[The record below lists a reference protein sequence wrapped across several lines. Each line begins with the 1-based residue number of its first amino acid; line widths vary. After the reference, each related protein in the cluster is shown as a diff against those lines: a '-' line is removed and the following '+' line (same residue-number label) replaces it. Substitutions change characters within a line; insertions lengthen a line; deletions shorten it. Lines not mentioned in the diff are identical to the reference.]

1 MPKFREKLDISS
13 VHSQNKFGKK
23 KSDDF
28 RNSLQFSLRSFS
40 FLASYR
46 LEPRGSFLKTEIE
59 EGGDGKWT
67 EIAVEKRKERG
78 GPGGSGKSLNP
89 ARTREN
95 LRRRAGDFSRV
106 ETV

>member
-1 MPKFREKLDISS
+1 M
-13 VHSQNKFGKK
+13 
-23 KSDDF
+23 
-28 RNSLQFSLRSFS
+28 
-40 FLASYR
+40 
-46 LEPRGSFLKTEIE
+46 
-59 EGGDGKWT
+59 
-67 EIAVEKRKERG
+67 AVEKRKERG